1 MADSSN
7 KKDLALL
14 GLLFF
19 SMLQRNMIGAPDVLM
34 STDSVLTQRTHQLSS
49 GKENIGASANKSLA
63 AIRTQEKAL
72 SDSMQQV
79 PRSGLRVAER
89 LSPSSG
95 KLLIV
100 EGNIGVGKTT
110 LTQKIAR
117 ELNYKLFLE
126 PATENP
132 FLGKS

>member
-1 MADSSN
+1 MSVD
-7 KKDLALL
+7 
-14 GLLFF
+14 
-19 SMLQRNMIGAPDVLM
+19 GA
-34 STDSVLTQRTHQLSS
+34 LTQRTRQLGV
-49 GKENIGASANKSLA
+49 GKENLSATANKNRVTARL
-63 AIRTQEKAL
+63 QEKVVPESREFPGISLVPSL
-72 SDSMQQV
+72 SS
-79 PRSGLRVAER
+79 PR
-89 LSPSSG
+89 SG

-132 FLGKS
+132 FLGENC

>member
-1 MADSSN
+1 
-7 KKDLALL
+7 
-14 GLLFF
+14 
-19 SMLQRNMIGAPDVLM
+19 MIGAPDILM
-34 STDSVLTQRTHQLSS
+34 AKDSTHTRKTQHLGV
-49 GKENIGASANKSLA
+49 GKENLSANTRSHSTL
-63 AIRTQEKAL
+63 IQEKAL
-72 SDSMQQV
+72 TDSLEQ
-79 PRSGLRVAER
+79 PGIGLAHT

-132 FLGKS
+132 FLGEIW